1 MQEQQLQL
9 TQEQNELLNIPR
21 IENEIKETVFVLE
34 SGKAY
39 APNGFAV
46 EFLNTFE
53 SEIISGL
60 QDYVTKLLRE
70 DRSQTP
76 IGKQLSFCFSKQI
89 MILCRGY
96 PFDN

>member
-1 MQEQQLQL
+1 M
-9 TQEQNELLNIPR
+9 
-21 IENEIKETVFVLE
+21 LE
-34 SGKAY
+34 SGKDY

-70 DRSQTP
+70 DRSQIP
-76 IGKQLSFCFSKQI
+76 IGKQLSFCFSNQT
-89 MILCRGY
+89 MILWRGY

>member
-1 MQEQQLQL
+1 MDQQQLQL
-9 TQEQNELLNIPR
+9 TQEQKELLQIPR
-21 IENEIKETVFVLE
+21 TENEIKEMVFVLE

-76 IGKQLSFCFSKQI
+76 IGKQLSFSFSNRI
-89 MILCRGY
+89 MILWRGY